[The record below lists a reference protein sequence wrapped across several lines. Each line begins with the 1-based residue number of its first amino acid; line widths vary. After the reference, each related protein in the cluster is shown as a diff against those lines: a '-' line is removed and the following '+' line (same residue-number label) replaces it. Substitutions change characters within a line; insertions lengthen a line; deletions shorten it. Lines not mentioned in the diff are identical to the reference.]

1 MVQGIDKFREYF
13 KDDTDGYVIIG
24 GLATALIVEDL
35 GFIARATKDIDLV
48 VISKNNEE
56 FIKKFLRF
64 IKQGD
69 YKTKQRT
76 KNDSKRNLF
85 RFLDSE
91 DKDYPEMLELFA
103 IHDENSQ
110 IITDGNIIPIE
121 TPEFYDYLSAILLDR
136 NYYDLLLKHTSY
148 LNGLHIAT
156 TEVLI
161 PLKMHAH
168 INLMESKTNYDEK
181 HLKDVIRL
189 TALLDG
195 ESVELQGNPKEDFIK
210 FLPLI
215 EKVEQDRINNIY
227 KSMNTQSLQ
236 KNELI
241 KLLKKTYGMD

>member
-13 KDDTDGYVIIG
+13 KEDIDNYIIIG
-24 GLATALIVEDL
+24 GLATALIVGDL

-48 VISKNNEE
+48 VIANNNEE

-64 IKQGD
+64 IKEGD

-76 KNDSKRNLF
+76 KNESKRNLF
-85 RFLDSE
+85 RFFNSA

-103 IHDENSQ
+103 VHDEDSQ
-110 IITDGNIIPIE
+110 IVTDGNIIPIE

-136 NYYDLLLKHTSY
+136 DYYDLLVKYTT
-148 LNGLHIAT
+148 NIDDLHIAT

-168 INLMESKTNYDEK
+168 INLIGGKAHYDDK

-195 ESVELQGNPKEDFIK
+195 ENIELKGNPKKDYIE
-210 FLPLI
+210 FLPLL
-215 EKVEQDRINNIY
+215 EEVDQDRINSIY
-227 KSMNTQSLQ
+227 RSMGAKSLQ
-236 KNELI
+236 KDELI
-241 KLLKKTYGMD
+241 ELLKKTYEM

>member
-1 MVQGIDKFREYF
+1 MVQGIAKFREYF
-13 KDDTDGYVIIG
+13 KDDIDNYVIIG
-24 GLATALIVEDL
+24 GLATALIVGDL

-56 FIKKFLRF
+56 FIKKFLIF
-64 IKQGD
+64 IKEGG

-85 RFLDSE
+85 RFLNSE

-103 IHDENSQ
+103 IHDEDSQ
-110 IITDGNIIPIE
+110 IVTDGNIIPIE
-121 TPEFYDYLSAILLDR
+121 TPEFYDYLSAILLDKD
-136 NYYDLLLKHTSY
+136 YYDLLVEHTT
-148 LNGLHIAT
+148 NIDGLHIAT

-168 INLMESKTNYDEK
+168 INLIGGEAHYDDK

-195 ESVELQGNPKEDFIK
+195 ENVELQGNPKEDYIK
-210 FLPLI
+210 FLPLL
-215 EKVEQDRINNIY
+215 EKVGQDRINSIY
-227 KSMNTQSLQ
+227 RSMSAPSLQ
-236 KNELI
+236 KAELI
-241 KLLKKTYGMD
+241 ELLKKTYEI

>member
-1 MVQGIDKFREYF
+1 MVRGIDKFREYF
-13 KDDTDGYVIIG
+13 KDDTDSYVIIG
-24 GLATALIVEDL
+24 GLATALIVGDL

-48 VISKNNEE
+48 VISKDNEE

-103 IHDENSQ
+103 VHDEDSQ
-110 IITDGNIIPIE
+110 IVTDGNIIPIE

-136 NYYDLLLKHTSY
+136 DYYDLLVKHTSY
-148 LNGLHIAT
+148 LDGLHIAT

-168 INLMESKTNYDEK
+168 MNLIDGEAHYDDK

-195 ESVELQGNPKEDFIK
+195 ESVELKGNPKEDFIK
-210 FLPLI
+210 FVPLL
-215 EKVEQDRINNIY
+215 EEVEQERISSIY
-227 KSMNTQSLQ
+227 RSMRAPSLQ
-236 KNELI
+236 KDELI
-241 KLLKKTYGMD
+241 ELLKKTYQ